1 MDCPSCAL
9 KVEGCVTTLAGVEE
23 AAASAVTGAL
33 KVTHDGSVRPESVA
47 AAVEAAGYR
56 VRRANATGGRPSPAA
71 GHADGPDDHANAVS
85 DLAGRAHGSV
95 EAGASEFRRR
105 LVLAGTSGTL
115 LVLAFVTRWAAASTG
130 GASASWL
137 SALVTSQFLLSSAL
151 GGWLVARKAFQAI
164 ASRVVNFEVL
174 VVIAALGAMAIG
186 DLPEAALV
194 VFLFSVG
201 ETLEAVG
208 VTRTR
213 RAISSLLDLVPR
225 TALVRRSG
233 AEEEV
238 AVTEVAVGD
247 TVIIRPGERIPIDGR
262 VVTGR
267 SFVNQAP
274 VTGESMPAG
283 KGPGHDVFAGTI
295 NGAGALEVIS
305 THRPDDTTLARV
317 AHLVE
322 EAQLEKARH
331 QKLVD
336 RFASSYT
343 PIVVGLAVAIGVL
356 PPLILGR
363 PFEPFIYRALALLLV
378 ACPCAMVLSTPVAV
392 VASIGSAA
400 RRGVLIKGGLALES
414 IGHVRAVA
422 FDKTGTLTL
431 GRPEVSDVISAEAI
445 DSDRATDALGPG
457 GVGHALGPGDAGPV
471 RNVSERELLAL
482 AAAIESRSEHPL
494 ADAIRRKRAETDCE
508 TLSTPIRNFE
518 AIPGRGAK
526 ARVSGRNHYVG
537 SEALFQ
543 KDLGLNLGP
552 LAAVGADLERRGKTV
567 VYVGTA
573 TQVLGLIAVS
583 DTVRAEAGQAVAALR
598 GAGVERV
605 YLLTGDNPATAR
617 AVAET
622 LGLDGYRAGL
632 LPADKVTA
640 VKELGLHLPLAMVGD
655 GVNDAPALAAASV
668 GVAMGVAGTDQAI
681 EAADLALMSD
691 DLSRVAYAIRLG
703 RRAVGV
709 IRQNIAVALAIK
721 LVALALATIGFL
733 PLWLAVLADT
743 GNTVLVILNGLRLL
757 GGVKT

>member
-1 MDCPSCAL
+1 
-9 KVEGCVTTLAGVEE
+9 V
-23 AAASAVTGAL
+23 
-33 KVTHDGSVRPESVA
+33 
-47 AAVEAAGYR
+47 AAGYR
-56 VRRANATGGRPSPAA
+56 VRPANATSGRPSTAA
-71 GHADGPDDHANAVS
+71 GHSDALGDHANAVS

-105 LVLAGTSGTL
+105 LMLAGASGTL
-115 LVLAFVTRWAAASTG
+115 LILGFATRWVVAS
-130 GASASWL
+130 GAMGSASWL
-137 SALVTSQFLLSSAL
+137 LALVTSLFLLSVVL

-164 ASRVVNFEVL
+164 ASRMVNFEVL
-174 VVIAALGAMAIG
+174 VVIAALGATAIG

-213 RAISSLLDLVPR
+213 RALSSLLDLVPR

-233 AEEEV
+233 VEEEV
-238 AVTEVAVGD
+238 PVTGVAVGD
-247 TVIIRPGERIPIDGR
+247 LVIVRPGERIPIDGR
-262 VVTGR
+262 VAAGR
-267 SFVNQAP
+267 SFVDQAP
-274 VTGESMPAG
+274 VTGESMPVG
-283 KGPGHDVFAGTI
+283 KAPGNDVFAGTI
-295 NGAGALEVIS
+295 NGAGALEVMS
-305 THRPDDTTLARV
+305 THHPNDTTLARV
-317 AHLVE
+317 VHLVE
-322 EAQLEKARH
+322 EAQLVKARR
-331 QKLVD
+331 QKSVD
-336 RFASSYT
+336 RFAASYT
-343 PIVVGLAVAIGVL
+343 PAVVGLAVAIGVL
-356 PPLILGR
+356 LPLILGR

-414 IGHVRAVA
+414 IGQVRAVA
-422 FDKTGTLTL
+422 FDKTGTLTV
-431 GRPEVSDVISAEAI
+431 GRPDVSDVLVADPTGRGEAA
-445 DSDRATDALGPG
+445 DGTGPG
-457 GVGHALGPGDAGPV
+457 
-471 RNVSERELLAL
+471 ERELLAL
-482 AAAIESRSEHPL
+482 AAAVESRSEHPL
-494 ADAIRRKRAETDCE
+494 ADSIRRRHAEIGE
-508 TLSTPIRNFE
+508 ALSTPVRNFE

-526 ARVSGRNHYVG
+526 ARVGGRNHYVG

-543 KDLGLNLGP
+543 KDLGLDLGP
-552 LAAVGADLERRGKTV
+552 LAALGADLERRGKTV

-598 GAGVERV
+598 RAGVERI

-632 LPADKVTA
+632 LPADKVAA
-640 VKELGLHLPLAMVGD
+640 VKELGLDLPLAMVGD
-655 GVNDAPALAAASV
+655 GVNDAPALAAAGV

-681 EAADLALMSD
+681 EAADIALMSD
-691 DLSRVAYAIRLG
+691 DLGRVAYAIRLG

-709 IRQNIAVALAIK
+709 IRQNIAVALVIK

>member
-9 KVEGCVTTLAGVEE
+9 KIETRVKTLAGVE
-23 AAASAVTGAL
+23 AASASAVTGAL
-33 KVTHDGSVRPESVA
+33 KVTHDGSVRAERVA
-47 AAVEAAGYR
+47 AAVVAAGYR
-56 VRRANATGGRPSPAA
+56 VRQAGAVIDQANAHL
-71 GHADGPDDHANAVS
+71 GHTHD
-85 DLAGRAHGSV
+85 SV

-105 LVLAGTSGTL
+105 LILAGASGTL
-115 LVLAFVTRWAAASTG
+115 LILGFATRWAAASG
-130 GASASWL
+130 AMASASWL
-137 SALVTSQFLLSSAL
+137 FALVTSLFLLSMVL
-151 GGWLVARKAFQAI
+151 GGWLVGRQAFQALT
-164 ASRVVNFEVL
+164 SRVVNFEVL
-174 VVIAALGAMAIG
+174 VVIAALGATAIG

-233 AEEEV
+233 VEEEV
-238 AVTEVAVGD
+238 PAAEVAVGD
-247 TVIIRPGERIPIDGR
+247 LVIVRPGERIPIDGR
-262 VVTGR
+262 VAAGR

-274 VTGESMPAG
+274 VTGESMPVG
-283 KGPGHDVFAGTI
+283 KAPGDDVFAGTI
-295 NGAGALEVIS
+295 NGAGALEVMS
-305 THRPDDTTLARV
+305 THRPNDSTLARV
-317 AHLVE
+317 VHLVE
-322 EAQLEKARH
+322 EAQLVKARR

-336 RFASSYT
+336 RFAASYT
-343 PIVVGLAVAIGVL
+343 PAVVGLAVAIGVL

-414 IGHVRAVA
+414 IGQVRAVA
-422 FDKTGTLTL
+422 FDKTGTLTV
-431 GRPEVSDVISAEAI
+431 GRPEVSDVFVA
-445 DSDRATDALGPG
+445 DPTGPG
-457 GVGHALGPGDAGPV
+457 QAAATGPGQAAGATGPG
-471 RNVSERELLAL
+471 ERELLAL

-494 ADAIRRKRAETDCE
+494 ADAIRRRHAEIGE
-508 TLSTPIRNFE
+508 ALSTPVRNFE

-526 ARVSGRNHYVG
+526 ARVGGRNHYVG

-543 KDLGLNLGP
+543 KDLGLDLGP
-552 LAAVGADLERRGKTV
+552 LATVGADLEKRGKTV
-567 VYVGTA
+567 VYVGTS

-605 YLLTGDNPATAR
+605 YLLTGDNPTTAR
-617 AVAET
+617 AVAEA

-632 LPADKVTA
+632 LPADKVAA
-640 VKELGLHLPLAMVGD
+640 VKELGRDLPLAMVGD
-655 GVNDAPALAAASV
+655 GVNDAPALAAAGV
-668 GVAMGVAGTDQAI
+668 GVAMGVAGTDLAI
-681 EAADLALMSD
+681 EAADIALMSD
-691 DLSRVAYAIRLG
+691 DLGRVAYAIRLG
-703 RRAVGV
+703 RRAAGV